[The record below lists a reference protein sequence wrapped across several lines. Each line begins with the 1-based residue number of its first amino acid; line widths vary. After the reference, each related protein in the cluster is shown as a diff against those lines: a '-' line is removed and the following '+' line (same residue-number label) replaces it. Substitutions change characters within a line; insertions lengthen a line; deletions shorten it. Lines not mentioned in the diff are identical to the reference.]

1 MKKLILSAIAVC
13 AFGITSA
20 QEGGFKAGVNVG
32 MPMGD
37 TSDVASLAI
46 GAEVAYM
53 FPISDEFQIGAS
65 VGYLTFM
72 AKEVN
77 EVDDLGI
84 DTGNKV
90 KPDNAAFLPIA
101 ATAQY
106 SFSENIFV
114 GADLGYAMGLS
125 PDGNDGGML
134 YQPKVGYQTEK
145 FEVYVGYRGIATEG
159 TATSSIGVGFNYK
172 FF

>member
-1 MKKLILSAIAVC
+1 MKKLLLSAIAVC

-37 TSDVASLAI
+37 ISDGYSLAI

-53 FPISDEFQIGAS
+53 YPISDEFQIGAS

-72 AKEVN
+72 AKEV
-77 EVDDLGI
+77 
-84 DTGNKV
+84 DTPMGKV
-90 KPDNAAFLPIA
+90 KGDNAAFLPIA

-106 SFSENIFV
+106 SFSENIFA
-114 GADLGYAMGLS
+114 GADLGYAMGLA
-125 PDGNDGGML
+125 PDGNDGGMM
-134 YQPKVGYQTEK
+134 YQPKVGYQTET
-145 FEVYVGYRGIATEG
+145 FEVFLGYRGIATEG
-159 TATSSIGVGFNYK
+159 TATTSIGLGFNYK
-172 FF
+172 F

>member
-1 MKKLILSAIAVC
+1 AVC

-37 TSDVASLAI
+37 TSDGYSLAI

-53 FPISDEFQIGAS
+53 YPISDEFQIGAS

-77 EVDDLGI
+77 GDKG
-84 DTGNKV
+84 
-90 KPDNAAFLPIA
+90 DNVAFLPIA

-106 SFSENIFV
+106 SFSENIFA
-114 GADLGYAMGLS
+114 GADLGYAMGLA
-125 PDGNDGGML
+125 PDGNDGGMM
-134 YQPKVGYQTEK
+134 YQPKVGYQTET
-145 FEVYVGYRGIATEG
+145 FEVFLGYRGIATEG
-159 TATSSIGVGFNYK
+159 TATSSVGLGFNYK

>member
-1 MKKLILSAIAVC
+1 MKKLILSVMAVC
-13 AFGITSA
+13 AFGFASA

-37 TSDVASLAI
+37 VSDFYSLSV

-53 FPISDEFQIGAS
+53 YPISDEFQIGAS

-72 AKEVN
+72 AKEYEIMGV
-77 EVDDLGI
+77 
-84 DTGNKV
+84 TV
-90 KPDNAAFLPIA
+90 KPDNAAFIPISA
-101 ATAQY
+101 IAQY
-106 SFSENIFV
+106 SFTENIFAGV
-114 GADLGYAMGLS
+114 DLGYAMGMA

-145 FEVYVGYRGIATEG
+145 FEVFIGYRGIATEG
-159 TATSSIGVGFNYK
+159 TATTTVGAGFAYK
-172 FF
+172 F